1 MNRHVKHR
9 AAWVWLVVLLATLA
23 YLALRL
29 ALGITLQS
37 NILALLPPTE
47 RDAAAQNV
55 QDRIAS
61 VFSRRIVFLVGDTDP
76 AKARTAAAE
85 LSTALAHSGLI
96 SALTSKIDAH
106 AEQRMA
112 AAYYPYRM
120 GLLSDSDRDHLI
132 DNKGQAL
139 ASRALSMLY
148 GPEGFASAKLITHD
162 PFLLLPAF
170 FLALP
175 LPQSR
180 LAVDDGALSVLDANE
195 TYILVSADLAGDAYA
210 LKFETRFG
218 DFLTKTLGAM
228 RAQTPDLKI
237 LRTGAVFYAH
247 EGADEAMNETSIIG
261 FVSMAATLAL
271 ILLVFHGLRPIVLG
285 FLAISAGILCAFVG
299 ALLIF
304 GQVHTISLLFG
315 VSLIAISV
323 DYSLQYF
330 CEYFDPGALDAAA
343 RLKRVLPGV
352 AVGITTTLI
361 GYCTLLLAP
370 FPGLQQV
377 AIFSLIGLGASCLTV
392 VLWYPLLDA
401 KRPPRADNNFVSL
414 AARHWALWEDPALH
428 TTRIAVVALCAVL
441 AIVGSFRLRTDDDVR
456 HLQSLDP
463 ELKQQQSEVER
474 LTGSSPGTQFLL
486 VRGANEQALLQTEEL
501 IASRLSSGQK
511 HGVLGGYTAM
521 SQFVPSIARQAENR
535 KLVQQRLI
543 APYLA
548 GYIAQTGFQGQINY
562 GAPNGFLVPADL
574 PRTGPLSLL
583 SILDMS
589 NGAHPSHIVLLQNV
603 TDARQLE
610 KSIAGVPG
618 VRVVSLTD
626 DWSRLFGD
634 YRRYAIGLLA
644 LSALLMYPL
653 LGWRY
658 GWLDG
663 LRVMAPSLVAVALAP
678 PIAALAGVAFTFF
691 NAMALVLVLS
701 IGVDYSVFCRE
712 TSGARKPVTMLA
724 IALAALSTILSFG
737 MLAFSRVFAV
747 HAFGATMLIGIA
759 LAFLFAPMAG
769 DGRGGVRAMRLT

>member
-1 MNRHVKHR
+1 MKRLG
-9 AAWVWLVVLLATLA
+9 AWLWLAVLVLALG

-29 ALGITLQS
+29 SAGISLQS

-47 RDAAAQNV
+47 RDVTAQGI
-55 QDRIAS
+55 QDRIAN

-76 AKARTAAAE
+76 AKARAVALE

-96 SALTSKIDAH
+96 SALASNLDSR

-112 AAYYPYRM
+112 AAYFPYRT
-120 GLLSDSDRDHLI
+120 GLLSDSDRDHLLA
-132 DNKGQAL
+132 NNGQAL
-139 ASRALSMLY
+139 VSRALSMLY
-148 GPEGFASAKLITHD
+148 GPEGFANARLIEND
-162 PFLLLPAF
+162 PFLLLPAY

-180 LAVDDGALSVLDANE
+180 LAADNGVLSVRDGNE
-195 TYILVSADLAGDAYA
+195 TYVLVSADIAGDAYA
-210 LKFETRFG
+210 LKFQTRFG
-218 DFLTKTLGAM
+218 DFLSKTLDAL
-228 RAQTPDLKI
+228 RAQAPGLKV
-237 LRTGAVFYAH
+237 LRTGAVFYAR
-247 EGADEAMNETSIIG
+247 EGAKEAMNETSIIG
-261 FVSMAATLAL
+261 FVSTAATLAL
-271 ILLVFHGLRPIVLG
+271 ILLVFHDLRPILLG
-285 FLAISAGILCAFVG
+285 FLAIGAGILCAFIG
-299 ALLIF
+299 TLLVF
-304 GQVHTISLLFG
+304 GQIHTIALLFG

-330 CEYFDPGALDAAA
+330 CEYFDPGAPDAAA

-352 AVGITTTLI
+352 AIGITTTLI

-377 AIFSLIGLGASCLTV
+377 AVFSLVGLGASCLTV

-401 KRPPRADNNFVSL
+401 NRPPRADNRFVRF
-414 AARHWALWEDPALH
+414 AARHWALWEDPGLRS
-428 TTRIAVVALCAVL
+428 TRIAIVVLCAAL
-441 AIVGSFRLRTDDDVR
+441 AAAGLFRLRTDDDVR
-456 HLQSLDP
+456 HLQPLDAD
-463 ELKQQQSEVER
+463 LKQQQVEVER

-486 VRGANEQALLQTEEL
+486 VRGANEQALLETEERL
-501 IASRLSSGQK
+501 ASHLLDARGPS
-511 HGVLGGYTAM
+511 VLGGFTAM
-521 SQFVPSIARQAENR
+521 SQFVPSFARQSQNR
-535 KLVQQRLI
+535 KLVLERLT

-548 GYIAQTGFQGQINY
+548 RYLAQIGYQGGIDY
-562 GAPNGFLVPADL
+562 AGPNGLLAPADL

-583 SILDMS
+583 SVLDAS
-589 NGAHPSHIVLLQNV
+589 NGTYPAHIVLLQNV
-603 TDARQLE
+603 MDAGRLV
-610 KSIAGVPG
+610 KVIAGIPG
-618 VRVVSLTD
+618 TRFVSLTD
-626 DWSRLFGD
+626 DWSRLFGN
-634 YRRYAIGLLA
+634 YRRYALDLLV

-658 GWLDG
+658 GWGGG
-663 LRVMAPSLVAVALAP
+663 LRVMAPSLLAVALAP

-759 LAFLFAPMAG
+759 LAFLFAPIAG
-769 DGRGGVRAMRLT
+769 DGDSSTRKAAST